1 MSALTIDLT
10 HQTAGNNPYVFV
22 PRSTEAEFIKTE
34 IHKRTREPIIARGVI
49 QLTGSAGIGKTTFI
63 QDSLLP
69 MLREEFPT
77 LPWVSLD
84 FDTDNGHVND
94 RYECRRGRGHLLIDI
109 TTGLYGSIGAPLPK
123 DFSEAQNRWETAEAK
138 WSGCKSGS
146 PAAEQELI
154 DAEEELV
161 GRFNLSA
168 IPALIAPAE
177 RRPAVIILDTVE
189 QVKDDFMGWIQSSL
203 QGPTVQTGYVM
214 WIMAGRFY
222 VSARAFYLN
231 RSYKQL
237 PLAPFNERQIG
248 QQLPDQADLAKE
260 LRRLSHGLPGAAN
273 RLAIA
278 VREIEREQRRKLSDV
293 ELREQAIK
301 QQLTGALDTYVK
313 EKKLLGGLDGR
324 ANAAVRLLSV
334 LRLFN
339 YSILTQLLPGL
350 LRSYLG
356 PDVSADPEAIM
367 QQLKESR
374 LVDWHK
380 ERRAYV
386 VEEPLRQILANLLQ
400 AGNLQIFDQINKEAF
415 TLFNDWFRNVPEK
428 RLDYLLEALFHRA
441 VLDQL
446 TTADPTAPPNIAPL
460 KALLTEAVNTFYT
473 DKNDD
478 GLNELRERLS
488 RDEDLM
494 TMFTDEQ
501 QVELLAVFEPAKV
514 SAEENP

>member
-1 MSALTIDLT
+1 MSAQAIDST
-10 HQTAGNNPYVFV
+10 HQAAGKNPYVFV

-34 IHKRTREPIIARGVI
+34 ISRRTHEPIVARGVI

-63 QDSLLP
+63 KDSLLP
-69 MLREEFPT
+69 LLREEFPT
-77 LPWVSLD
+77 LPWISLD

-94 RYECRRGRGHLLIDI
+94 RYDCRRGRGRLLIDI
-109 TTGLYGSIGAPLPK
+109 TAGLYGSVGAPLPT
-123 DFSEAQNRWETAEAK
+123 DFSEARDRWEAAEAG
-138 WSGCKSGS
+138 WSRCDPGS
-146 PAAEQELI
+146 PVAEQKLI

-168 IPALIAPAE
+168 IPALITPVE

-237 PLAPFNERQIG
+237 PLAPFNDRQIG

-260 LRRLSHGLPGAAN
+260 LRRLSHGLPGAAD

-278 VREIEREQRRKLSDV
+278 VREIEQEKQRKLSDV
-293 ELREQAIK
+293 ELGEQAVK
-301 QQLTGALDTYVK
+301 QQLTDALDTYVN
-313 EKKLLGGLDGR
+313 EEKLLGRLDGR
-324 ANAAVRLLSV
+324 ADAAVRLLSV

-339 YSILTQLLPGL
+339 YSILTQLLPGF

-400 AGNLQIFDQINKEAF
+400 AGNPQIFYRINEEAF
-415 TLFNDWFRNVPEK
+415 TLFNDWFRNVQEK

-441 VLDQL
+441 VLDRL
-446 TTADPTAPPNIAPL
+446 TTADPTAPLNIALL
-460 KALLTEAVNTFYT
+460 KALLTEAVDTFYAGK
-473 DKNDD
+473 DAD
-478 GLNELRERLS
+478 GLNDLREQLK

-494 TMFTDEQ
+494 TMLAKEQ
-501 QVELLAVFEPAKV
+501 QDEMLAVLESAKV
-514 SAEENP
+514 PGEKNA